1 MFLSK
6 FKINKHNLGIILLI
20 LSLFYLLITTC
31 EGFLKPGLWYDE
43 LYSIYMVKLPL
54 SQMYVTG
61 TTDVH
66 PLLYYL
72 IFKFFKKIAFFFNFN
87 DIIAIGVFVSLLPI
101 YLLYL
106 FNIMKIR
113 KEFGLLTCGI
123 FALLFTSMPR
133 LMWFSTDL
141 RMYSWGLLFITL
153 SYFYIFQILQKSTLK
168 SWIIL
173 TILTICSSYTHY
185 YAALTSIVL
194 YLILLIILFKQNKAL
209 LKNWLVSCLI
219 CVVSYT
225 FWITFLFKQ
234 FTRVND
240 HWWVDSFS
248 IERVIS
254 CIFYIFSPEQSLIL
268 ANEFQSPTI
277 LGILLLISV
286 VILILNHKNDFN
298 SKFAIMGIIIF
309 VIVFS
314 FGIIYSFVKSPI
326 FHARYS
332 VLLLGMFW
340 LAISILLAKNYSKKI
355 FFIPI
360 LCIMLIC
367 GVVGAISF
375 DNMEEIGV
383 EHTQNNITAS
393 EEIFGVDNIV
403 YLNPNL
409 FAFTLFS
416 SFDFQT
422 VHYNYWLFLHTDSKC
437 Q

>member
-1 MFLSK
+1 MCLFNSG
-6 FKINKHNLGIILLI
+6 INKDNLGIILLI

-54 SQMYVTG
+54 AQMYIDGTG
-61 TTDVH
+61 DVH

-87 DIIAIGVFVSLLPI
+87 DIIAIGVFVSLLPM

-106 FNIMKIR
+106 FNIIKIR
-113 KEFGLLTCGI
+113 KEFGLLVCGI

-133 LMWFSTDL
+133 LMWVSTDL
-141 RMYSWGLLFITL
+141 RMYTWGLLFITL
-153 SYFYIFQILQKSTLK
+153 SYFYIFKILQKSTLK
-168 SWIIL
+168 SWTIL

-185 YAALTSIVL
+185 YAALTSVIL
-194 YLILLIILFKQNKAL
+194 YLILLIILIKQNKL
-209 LKNWLVSCLI
+209 LIKTWLVSCLI
-219 CVVSYT
+219 CVASYT
-225 FWITFLFKQ
+225 FWIKFLFKQ
-234 FTRVND
+234 FATVND
-240 HWWVDSFS
+240 HWWVDPFS

-277 LGILLLISV
+277 LGMLLLISV
-286 VILILNHKNDFN
+286 FILILNYKTDFN
-298 SKFAIMGIIIF
+298 SKFAIGGIITFIA
-309 VIVFS
+309 VFS
-314 FGIIYSFVKSPI
+314 FGVIYSFVKSPV

-340 LAISILLAKNYSKKI
+340 LAISILLANNYSKKI
-355 FFIPI
+355 IFIPI
-360 LCIMLIC
+360 LCVMLIC

-375 DNMEEIGV
+375 DNLEEIGV
-383 EHTQNNITAS
+383 EHSQDNITAF
-393 EEIFGVDNIV
+393 EESFKVDNIIC
-403 YLNPNL
+403 LSSNS
-409 FAFTLFS
+409 FATTLVS

-422 VHYNYWLFLHTDSKC
+422 FHYNYWLFLHTGSKC